1 VVPIENSCFKSKSF
15 VLLKMNFLKGKATIA
30 QLQVLIWIAVYLI
43 IFFSI
48 LPEDGLPQAASFSTI
63 SVAFYIFI
71 IYGNIK
77 FLFPKLWERGYKV
90 AYVLCV
96 IVLLVGGGLTRGYLI
111 MFIYNHF
118 MAGKPETMTMGMALN
133 FVIAGFLNFLL
144 SFVFR
149 IAIAY
154 FSLKQQ
160 AEEILLQKSQAELN
174 LLKSQVQPHFLFNTL
189 NNIYY
194 EAYREAPR
202 TAALIERLS
211 DIMRYFVDES
221 PKDDV
226 SLQTEIQ
233 FIENYIALE
242 KIRIRHKTEI
252 LFVKE
257 YNAESRIPPML
268 LMTFVE
274 NIFKHGIDK
283 SSSENKIDISLIQQD
298 GYLLFQT
305 CNRIQA
311 VASKEETHGFGIEN
325 LRKRLTMLYGTKFE
339 LNIENNGQT
348 FTAFLKVPMS

>member
-1 VVPIENSCFKSKSF
+1 MVESPFAESKTF
-15 VLLKMNFLKGKATIA
+15 VLLRMNFLKGRSAIVR
-30 QLQVLIWIAVYLI
+30 LQWLIWIAVFLI

-48 LPEDGLPQAASFSTI
+48 IPEDGLAHAIIFSTT
-63 SVAFYIFI
+63 SVAFYTLV
-71 IYGNIK
+71 IYGNILL
-77 FLFPKLWERGYKV
+77 LFPKLWERGYKV
-90 AYVLCV
+90 EYVICV
-96 IVLLVGGGLTRGYLI
+96 VVLLVGGGLGRGYLL
-111 MFIYNHF
+111 IYLFNHF
-118 MAGKPETMTMGMALN
+118 VSAPPEKMDSGMALN
-133 FVIAGFLNFLL
+133 FIIAGVLNYML

-149 IAIAY
+149 IALAY

-202 TAALIERLS
+202 TAGLIERLS

-221 PKDDV
+221 PKDEV
-226 SLQTEIQ
+226 SMQTEVS

-242 KIRIRHKTEI
+242 KIRIRHKTDI
-252 LFVKE
+252 SFVKE
-257 YNAESRIPPML
+257 YNTEARIPPML

-283 SSSENKIDISLIQQD
+283 SSKENKIEISLIQQE
-298 GYLLFQT
+298 GFLLFQT
-305 CNRIQA
+305 CNRIHA
-311 VASKEETHGFGIEN
+311 VASKEEPHGFGIEN

-339 LNIENNGQT
+339 LNIECNSQS
-348 FTAFLKVPMS
+348 FTAFLKVPLS